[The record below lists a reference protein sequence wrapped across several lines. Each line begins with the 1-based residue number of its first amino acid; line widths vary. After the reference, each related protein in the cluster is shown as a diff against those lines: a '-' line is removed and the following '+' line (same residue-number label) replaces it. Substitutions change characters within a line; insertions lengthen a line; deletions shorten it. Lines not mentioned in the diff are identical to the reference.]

1 MPSLSF
7 AFHLL
12 FLLLIFSFTPGKGS
26 HSFHNDHQSL
36 VAFRN
41 LIASDPHHS
50 LADWTPANPFCN
62 WTGVTCNRRH
72 PLKVASLNLTLM
84 DLSGSISPS
93 LGNLSFLRTLDLS
106 GNALTGHIPPQLGR
120 LFRLRELVLDNN
132 GLDGNIPTQLCS
144 CRNLTYLSL
153 SFNNL
158 AGNIPSEL
166 GSLPLLQKLYLGH
179 NELTGTILSSLGN
192 LSSLI
197 HLTLE
202 ANSLTGSIPSQLIR
216 CKNLTILFLPGNH
229 LTGNIP
235 RELGSLGQLQVVSL
249 EQNELTGTIPSSLG
263 RLTRLQILSLDLNE
277 LTGTIPSSLGRLTR
291 LQVLSLSG
299 NDLSGRIPT
308 SWSNM
313 LNLQQLDLAEN
324 QLSGEIPKFIGNFSN
339 LVDLGLSHNKL
350 SGTVPMEL
358 AKLSFLEFLLLN
370 NNQLDS
376 GNAINMPFLTALTNC
391 SHLKYLWLHNNK
403 LSGVLPLAIGRLSTN
418 LSILELSNNKIQ
430 GNIPLH
436 IGNLSSL
443 TSLNLSENFLNGN
456 VPPLGKLVKIERLCL
471 SNNNLEGN
479 IPDYFESLQHL
490 GLLDLSGNSL
500 SGKIP
505 NSLSLLKQL
514 RRLHLHHNN
523 LSGTIPSS
531 LGDCTNLE
539 LLDLSHN
546 RLSGS
551 IPHEIGKFSNLQFYL
566 NLSWNLLEGSL
577 PTEIGKIAMAQA
589 IDISV
594 NQLIGAI
601 PPTLGS
607 CNELQLLN
615 LSRNSFQGSI
625 PESLGNLQ
633 SLASLDLSLNNLSGI
648 IPVVTLKNLKMLQSL
663 NLSFNNFIGEIPEGG
678 FFANRIIVMSLIGN
692 PGLCGP
698 QVFQL
703 PACQT
708 PRHHFALVKRLILPV
723 SGVVAFILCCLL
735 LGFLWKRKGFLWNR
749 NMLGQNFDS
758 SQAILQRLEHKR
770 ISYQEL
776 HIATNGFAEANLL
789 GTGNFGSVY
798 KGILI
803 DGTLVAVKVFHLLKD
818 KAEKS
823 FKVECSVLQK
833 VRHRNLVK
841 IITSCCNI
849 DFKGLVFKFM
859 SNGSL
864 EKHLYPNT
872 NDNNG
877 EDACEMG
884 LKTRLDIAIDVAHA
898 IEYLHHD
905 SFVQVVHCDL
915 KPNNVLIDEDM
926 LGHVTDF
933 GIARLVDETS
943 TESLTSTLSLKGSMG
958 YIAPEYGF
966 GQPVST
972 KGDIYSY
979 GILLLEILTRKRPTN
994 DMFFGDLNL
1003 HKWVNLAFP
1012 SSVKEVIDNN
1022 LLREVEG
1029 DEFEENNVFNCIS
1042 SLIQVGLVCSKDL
1055 PNERPTMRDVVMV
1068 LENLRNDL
1076 GANAIASRILRQSIS
1091 NLLSNT
1097 NATRSD
1103 AHASNAHSSSSF

>member
-72 PLKVASLNLTLM
+72 PNRVASLDLSCM
-84 DLSGSISPS
+84 DLSGPISPS
-93 LGNLSFLRTLDLS
+93 LGNLSFLRMLDLS
-106 GNALTGHIPPQLGR
+106 ANALTGHIPPQLGR
-120 LFRLRELVLDNN
+120 LYRLRELWLEHNE
-132 GLDGNIPTQLCS
+132 LDGDIPPQLCS
-144 CRNLTYLSL
+144 CRNLTFLAL
-153 SFNNL
+153 SFNKL
-158 AGNIPSEL
+158 TGNIPSEL
-166 GSLPLLQKLYLGH
+166 GSLPLLQDLYLG
-179 NELTGTILSSLGN
+179 
-192 LSSLI
+192 
-197 HLTLE
+197 
-202 ANSLTGSIPSQLIR
+202 
-216 CKNLTILFLPGNH
+216 
-229 LTGNIP
+229 
-235 RELGSLGQLQVVSL
+235 V
-249 EQNELTGTIPSSLG
+249 NELTGTIPSSLG
-263 RLTRLQILSLDLNE
+263 NLSSLIELTLESNE
-277 LTGTIPSSLGRLTR
+277 LTDTVPSFVGRLSR
-291 LQVLSLSG
+291 LETLLAS
-299 NDLSGRIPT
+299 NHLSGRIPT
-308 SWSNM
+308 SLSNM
-313 LNLQQLDLAEN
+313 SNLQFLGLSPN
-324 QLSGEIPKFIGNFSN
+324 QLSGDIPKFIGNFSN
-339 LVDLGLSHNKL
+339 LALLSLGYNKL
-350 SGTVPMEL
+350 SGTVPIEL
-358 AKLSFLEFLLLN
+358 AKLSFLELLLLN

-376 GNAINMPFLTALTNC
+376 RNAINILFLTALTNC
-391 SHLKYLWLHNNK
+391 SHLRHLWLHNNK

-418 LSILELSNNKIQ
+418 LSELDLSNNKIQ
-430 GNIPLH
+430 GNIPPH
-436 IGNLSSL
+436 IVNLSSL
-443 TSLNLSENFLNGN
+443 TLLNLSENFINGN
-456 VPPLGKLVKIERLCL
+456 VPPLRKFVILERLYL
-471 SNNNLEGN
+471 SSNNLEGN
-479 IPDYFESLQHL
+479 IPDDFEGLHHI
-490 GLLDLSGNSL
+490 GLLDLSGNRL

-505 NSLSLLKQL
+505 NSLSLPKQL

-523 LSGTIPSS
+523 LRTIPSS
-531 LGDCTNLE
+531 LGDCILLE

-546 RLSGS
+546 RLSGI
-551 IPHEIGKFSNLQFYL
+551 IPHEIGKLSNLQFYL

-577 PTEIGKIAMAQA
+577 PMEIGKIAMAQA

-594 NQLIGAI
+594 NQLTGAI
-601 PPTLGS
+601 PPALGS

-615 LSRNSFQGSI
+615 LSHNSFQGSI

-663 NLSFNNFIGEIPEGG
+663 NLSFNNFTGEIPEGG
-678 FFANRIIVMSLIGN
+678 FFANRTVVMSLIGN

-708 PRHHFALVKRLILPV
+708 PRHHFALVKRLIRPL
-723 SGVVAFILCCLL
+723 SGVAAFILCCLL
-735 LGFLWKRKGFLWNR
+735 LGFLWKRKGFFWNR
-749 NMLGQNFDS
+749 NMPVQNIDS

-789 GTGNFGSVY
+789 GTGNFGLVY

-803 DGTLVAVKVFHLLKD
+803 DGTLVAVKFFHLLKD

-823 FKVECSVLQK
+823 FKAECSVLQK

-841 IITSCCNI
+841 IITSCCNV

-859 SNGSL
+859 SNGIL
-864 EKHLYPNT
+864 EKHLYPHT

-877 EDACEMG
+877 EDVCEMG

-926 LGHVTDF
+926 SGHVTDF
-933 GIARLVDETS
+933 GMARLIDETS

-979 GILLLEILTRKRPTN
+979 GILLLEMLTRKRPTN
-994 DMFFGDLNL
+994 DMFSGDLNL
-1003 HKWVNLAFP
+1003 HKWVILAFP
-1012 SSVKEVIDNN
+1012 SNVKEVIDSN
-1022 LLREVEG
+1022 LLTEAEG

-1042 SLIQVGLVCSKDL
+1042 SLIQVGLVCSKDS

-1076 GANAIASRILRQSIS
+1076 GENAIASRRLRQSIS
-1091 NLLSNT
+1091 DLLSNT
-1097 NATRSD
+1097 NETRSD
-1103 AHASNAHSSSSF
+1103 THASNAHSSSSF